1 MRQRQVDLCEIE
13 AGLVYKVSFRTA
25 RATQR
30 NPVLKRK
37 EKRKKEK
44 NPRVYTCY
52 ASALL
57 LSRIPRT
64 LSLFFFFLH

>member
-1 MRQRQVDLCEIE
+1 MARQWWHIPLIPALMRQRQVDLCEIE

-37 EKRKKEK
+37 KKGRKK
-44 NPRVYTCY
+44 
-52 ASALL
+52 
-57 LSRIPRT
+57 RT
-64 LSLFFFFLH
+64 PGFIHARQILYY